1 MAKKAT
7 RMKSAT
13 QTAIYQSR
21 DEVQIAIK
29 EIGDKQRELQRF
41 SN

>member
-1 MAKKAT
+1 MAKQPTKQ

-21 DEVQIAIK
+21 DEYRLQLKKLAIN
-29 EIGDKQRELQRF
+29 
-41 SN
+41 SVNYYA